1 MTLQE
6 LIPQECPISTCS
18 SAVFHVNHSRA
29 ADLEKALPIPA
40 ELFSLSLPESSEISD
55 LQLFCLKTSERFLSI
70 IKGKPSGKS
79 SLRFLS
85 WGILLNG
92 VCLTQK
98 VGCPKNESA
107 STLPDIIEPTA
118 PEKYFISKNAAAKIC
133 ARSSEE
139 RKDSVSMTSTE
150 LPAPNAQVME
160 GKAFIRGFIPLT

>member
-79 SLRFLS
+79 SLWHLLFVFEKVPLCLAAAGFLVNLFRFLF
-85 WGILLNG
+85 L
-92 VCLTQK
+92 
-98 VGCPKNESA
+98 
-107 STLPDIIEPTA
+107 
-118 PEKYFISKNAAAKIC
+118 
-133 ARSSEE
+133 R
-139 RKDSVSMTSTE
+139 
-150 LPAPNAQVME
+150 
-160 GKAFIRGFIPLT
+160 